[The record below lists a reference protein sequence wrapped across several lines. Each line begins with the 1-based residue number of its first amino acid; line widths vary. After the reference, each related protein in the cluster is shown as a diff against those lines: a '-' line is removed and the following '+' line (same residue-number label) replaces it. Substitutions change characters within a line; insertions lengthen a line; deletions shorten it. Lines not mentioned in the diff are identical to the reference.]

1 MIALHA
7 NGFTVEVVPENGG
20 GLASFRHLGADLL
33 RPAPANADIFELASF
48 PMVPF
53 PGRIRHGRFRAEGK
67 DVALP
72 PNRDGFAY
80 PLHGHG
86 WLESW
91 LVLEKGGDFCR
102 LGYRHAAG
110 AWPWDY
116 RAEQSYRLDAR
127 GMSLELS
134 VSNLSPA
141 PMPVGLGQH
150 PYFPGGARIRTDL
163 SHVLVPEEDLVADR
177 ADAIP
182 AEWDFGAEHR
192 VGSVFLDHGFAGWTG
207 AADLIWPDRALRV
220 TASETGRFL
229 QIFAPKGQD
238 YFCLEPM
245 SCLANAVNWPVPESS
260 GLKMLEPG
268 ATAQLDCR
276 IDLVF

>member
-1 MIALHA
+1 MIALRS
-7 NGFTVEVVPENGG
+7 NGFTAEVVPENGG

-33 RPAPANADIFELASF
+33 RPAPGRPDIFQLASF

-53 PGRIRHGRFRAEGK
+53 PGRIRHGRFKAGGQE
-67 DVALP
+67 VSLP
-72 PNRDGFAY
+72 ANRDGFSY

-91 LVLEKGGDFCR
+91 VVLERSASLCR
-102 LGYRHAAG
+102 LGYRHTAD

-116 RAEQSYRLDAR
+116 RAEQVYRLDAG
-127 GMSLELS
+127 GMSLQLT
-134 VSNLSPA
+134 VSNLSPT

-150 PYFPGGARIRTDL
+150 PYFPGGAKIRADL
-163 SHVLVPEEDLVADR
+163 THVLVPAEDLVADR
-177 ADAIP
+177 AAAIP
-182 AEWDFGAEHR
+182 AEWGFGAEHQ
-192 VGSVFLDHGFAGWTG
+192 VGSVALDHGFAGWSG
-207 AADLIWPDRALRV
+207 EAELIWPDRALKV

-229 QIFAPKGQD
+229 QIFAPPKQD

-268 ATAQLDCR
+268 ATARLDCR
-276 IDLVF
+276 IDLVL